1 MAMAILF
8 TGKSS
13 ANASLILCIIAVSF
27 VSMALGRHGLA
38 GRKDPDEK
46 VFNVLRYGAHP
57 GSEDN
62 ALSFIRAWKAACNYR
77 GKARLLVP
85 KGTFLTGATIFQGP
99 CLGPAPIKVQIA
111 GTLRAVPDPSMY
123 EEDFWISFENIN
135 GLLVTGT
142 GTVDGQ
148 GNAVWKYNV
157 GDGGARF
164 PSSIKFN
171 HVVNGI
177 IRQITS
183 VNPMGFHISIVLSQN
198 IRAKN
203 LRIFAPADSPN
214 TDGIHISQTN
224 QVSVS
229 NSVIGTGDDCIGIIR
244 GCSDVRIRNVTCGP
258 GHGISI
264 GSLGKYQD
272 EEDVRGITVKNC
284 TLNNTDNGIRIKTF
298 GGSPPSQASGILFQD
313 IVMNR
318 VKNPIIIDQFY
329 GNKESP
335 SRVKL
340 RDVRYHNIRG
350 TSTSVVGVNI
360 KCSHTVPCERVSL
373 SNISLNYVGE
383 KKSNH
388 GISSVCTNAKLNY
401 AGFQLPSPC
410 R

>member
-13 ANASLILCIIAVSF
+13 ANASLILCIIAVSL

-77 GKARLLVP
+77 GKARLLFP

-157 GDGGARF
+157 GDGGA
-164 PSSIKFN
+164 I
-171 HVVNGI
+171 
-177 IRQITS
+177 
-183 VNPMGFHISIVLSQN
+183 
-198 IRAKN
+198 
-203 LRIFAPADSPN
+203 
-214 TDGIHISQTN
+214 
-224 QVSVS
+224 
-229 NSVIGTGDDCIGIIR
+229 
-244 GCSDVRIRNVTCGP
+244 
-258 GHGISI
+258 I

-373 SNISLNYVGE
+373 SNISLKYVGE

-388 GISSVCTNAKLNY
+388 EISSVCTNAKLNY

>member
-1 MAMAILF
+1 MAILF

-13 ANASLILCIIAVSF
+13 ANASLILSIIAVSF

-62 ALSFIRAWKAACNYR
+62 A
-77 GKARLLVP
+77 V
-85 KGTFLTGATIFQGP
+85 GATIFQGP

-157 GDGGARF
+157 GDGGA
-164 PSSIKFN
+164 
-171 HVVNGI
+171 
-177 IRQITS
+177 
-183 VNPMGFHISIVLSQN
+183 
-198 IRAKN
+198 
-203 LRIFAPADSPN
+203 
-214 TDGIHISQTN
+214 
-224 QVSVS
+224 
-229 NSVIGTGDDCIGIIR
+229 
-244 GCSDVRIRNVTCGP
+244 
-258 GHGISI
+258 SI

-272 EEDVRGITVKNC
+272 EED
-284 TLNNTDNGIRIKTF
+284 
-298 GGSPPSQASGILFQD
+298 
-313 IVMNR
+313 
-318 VKNPIIIDQFY
+318 
-329 GNKESP
+329 P

-340 RDVRYHNIRG
+340 SDVRYHNIRG
-350 TSTSVVGVNI
+350 TCTSVVGVNI

-373 SNISLNYVGE
+373 SNISLKYVGE